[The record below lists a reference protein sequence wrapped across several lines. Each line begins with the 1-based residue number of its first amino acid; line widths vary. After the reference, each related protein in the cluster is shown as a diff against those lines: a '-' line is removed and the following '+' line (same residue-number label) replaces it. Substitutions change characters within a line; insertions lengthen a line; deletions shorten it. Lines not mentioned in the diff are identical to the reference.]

1 MLTDV
6 CPVVIFRTYICVYMC
21 VYTHLCRILNLFK
34 EEKMEG
40 SKKFLIFQKRKKPIP
55 VTGKEVKI
63 LDLSDS
69 NY

>member
-1 MLTDV
+1 MF
-6 CPVVIFRTYICVYMC
+6 IC

-63 LDLSDS
+63 LDFSDS
-69 NY
+69 HY